1 MLNDGHKF
9 RIQAKGSEQKVRG
22 IKWTGK
28 RPDLIVCDDLE
39 NDEIVMNPVRRE
51 KFRRWFMNALLPCM
65 SDTGWVRM
73 VGTILHLDSMLQ
85 RLIEDDTWTHL
96 FYQAENGNFKE
107 VLWPEQFSGEALRQ
121 KYLEYCAQG
130 DPEGY
135 AQEYRNKPVAIE
147 NAFFNPDYFFDF
159 ERDERGNA
167 VLPNLEYFAAAD
179 FAISEKEKADS
190 TVITVGGMS
199 PEGILYIVDVKDGR
213 WDSDQ
218 IIDELLAT
226 QKMYNVNVFTFEAEK
241 IDKAI
246 GPFLMREQMRR
257 GIYLNIVTM
266 TPGQS
271 KIARAASIQGMHKS
285 GAIRYDREAS
295 WFPSFHSELLTV
307 SGSGP
312 RGKHDDKFDS
322 FAYLGKTI
330 NQYWDAQSD
339 EELEQEEYD
348 QAFED
353 YSSQGRCYTT
363 GY

>member
-1 MLNDGHKF
+1 
-9 RIQAKGSEQKVRG
+9 
-22 IKWTGK
+22 
-28 RPDLIVCDDLE
+28 
-39 NDEIVMNPVRRE
+39 
-51 KFRRWFMNALLPCM
+51 
-65 SDTGWVRM
+65 
-73 VGTILHLDSMLQ
+73 
-85 RLIEDDTWTHL
+85 
-96 FYQAENGNFKE
+96 
-107 VLWPEQFSGEALRQ
+107 
-121 KYLEYCAQG
+121 
-130 DPEGY
+130 
-135 AQEYRNKPVAIE
+135 
-147 NAFFNPDYFFDF
+147 
-159 ERDERGNA
+159 
-167 VLPNLEYFAAAD
+167 
-179 FAISEKEKADS
+179 
-190 TVITVGGMS
+190 
-199 PEGILYIVDVKDGR
+199 VDVKDGR

-322 FAYLGKTI
+322 FAYLGTTI

-339 EELEQEEYD
+339 EELEQEEYE